1 MTQEGFLVFLT
12 VIVIIGLL
20 ITSVI
25 WWIGTDIV
33 HELRHRNFLL
43 KKQKYSYSQGID
55 WGKCKVLDHF
65 YIEHG
70 VEYTLFGVIKW
81 KWITKKTSKVKPKQR

>member
-25 WWIGTDIV
+25 WWVGTDIV

-43 KKQKYSYSQGID
+43 KELNQNKD
-55 WGKCKVLDHF
+55 
-65 YIEHG
+65 E
-70 VEYTLFGVIKW
+70 
-81 KWITKKTSKVKPKQR
+81 

>member
-1 MTQEGFLVFLT
+1 MTQENFLVFLT

-43 KKQKYSYSQGID
+43 KEQNQNKD
-55 WGKCKVLDHF
+55 
-65 YIEHG
+65 E
-70 VEYTLFGVIKW
+70 
-81 KWITKKTSKVKPKQR
+81 

>member
-1 MTQEGFLVFLT
+1 MTQEGFLLFLT

-25 WWIGTDIV
+25 WWVGTDIV

-43 KKQKYSYSQGID
+43 KEQNQNKD
-55 WGKCKVLDHF
+55 
-65 YIEHG
+65 E
-70 VEYTLFGVIKW
+70 
-81 KWITKKTSKVKPKQR
+81 

>member
-43 KKQKYSYSQGID
+43 KEQNQNKN
-55 WGKCKVLDHF
+55 
-65 YIEHG
+65 
-70 VEYTLFGVIKW
+70 EYN
-81 KWITKKTSKVKPKQR
+81 

>member
-1 MTQEGFLVFLT
+1 MTQEVFLVFLT

-43 KKQKYSYSQGID
+43 KEQNQNKD
-55 WGKCKVLDHF
+55 
-65 YIEHG
+65 E
-70 VEYTLFGVIKW
+70 
-81 KWITKKTSKVKPKQR
+81 

>member
-12 VIVIIGLL
+12 IIVIIGLL

-43 KKQKYSYSQGID
+43 KEQNQNKD
-55 WGKCKVLDHF
+55 
-65 YIEHG
+65 E
-70 VEYTLFGVIKW
+70 
-81 KWITKKTSKVKPKQR
+81 

>member
-43 KKQKYSYSQGID
+43 KEQNQNKD
-55 WGKCKVLDHF
+55 
-65 YIEHG
+65 E
-70 VEYTLFGVIKW
+70 
-81 KWITKKTSKVKPKQR
+81 

>member
-1 MTQEGFLVFLT
+1 MTQEVFLVFLT

-43 KKQKYSYSQGID
+43 KEQNQNKD
-55 WGKCKVLDHF
+55 D
-65 YIEHG
+65 
-70 VEYTLFGVIKW
+70 
-81 KWITKKTSKVKPKQR
+81 

>member
-43 KKQKYSYSQGID
+43 KEQKQNKD
-55 WGKCKVLDHF
+55 D
-65 YIEHG
+65 E
-70 VEYTLFGVIKW
+70 
-81 KWITKKTSKVKPKQR
+81 

>member
-25 WWIGTDIV
+25 WWIGTDIL
-33 HELRHRNFLL
+33 HELRYQNHLL
-43 KKQKYSYSQGID
+43 KEQNQNKD
-55 WGKCKVLDHF
+55 
-65 YIEHG
+65 E
-70 VEYTLFGVIKW
+70 
-81 KWITKKTSKVKPKQR
+81 

>member
-1 MTQEGFLVFLT
+1 MTHEGFLVFLT

-43 KKQKYSYSQGID
+43 KEQNQNKD
-55 WGKCKVLDHF
+55 
-65 YIEHG
+65 E
-70 VEYTLFGVIKW
+70 
-81 KWITKKTSKVKPKQR
+81 

>member
-25 WWIGTDIV
+25 WWVGTDIV

-43 KKQKYSYSQGID
+43 KEQNQNKD
-55 WGKCKVLDHF
+55 D
-65 YIEHG
+65 
-70 VEYTLFGVIKW
+70 
-81 KWITKKTSKVKPKQR
+81 

>member
-43 KKQKYSYSQGID
+43 KEQNQNKD
-55 WGKCKVLDHF
+55 D
-65 YIEHG
+65 
-70 VEYTLFGVIKW
+70 
-81 KWITKKTSKVKPKQR
+81 